1 MTGYPY
7 TALSPLQRRRRQWY
21 WLFAVAVILLFF
33 SAATYSDALPDL
45 PTLSTFSRLRY
56 CRNDEIAEGSW
67 VPAPVDGR
75 TWARL
80 KVSAGYTCHDNRH
93 ALMCFTSE
101 PSELPRLAAAN
112 SWRWQPR
119 DCQLHSFDAAAF
131 VRRLSRN
138 TRQGKKGSGIL
149 FVGDSL
155 QLQHSQSF
163 ECLMGDHIER
173 DFLSDY
179 EVGNFSLE
187 DGAGQI
193 GFVRTDYLLQPE
205 GWKLLMPDEEEPA
218 DIGRFVRKW
227 THMVEDKEFV
237 VVNTGAHWG
246 DHAPPTLARYERMT
260 KEIISFIDRYP
271 HITLIVR
278 SSVPGHNDCSRY
290 SAPLIH
296 DDPEMHNSYNW
307 QGFDLYNDIWRKTLE
322 QHPKHIFLDVGATR
336 LRPDG
341 HRMPDKDCLH
351 YCLPG
356 PVDWWNR
363 LLYHVIMGL

>member
-7 TALSPLQRRRRQWY
+7 TALSPLQRRRQQWY
-21 WLFAVAVILLFF
+21 SLFAVAVILLFF
-33 SAATYSDALPDL
+33 SAATYRHPDALPDL

-93 ALMCFTSE
+93 ALMCFTNE

-119 DCQLHSFDAAAF
+119 DCQLRSFDAAAL

-138 TRQGKKGSGIL
+138 ARQGKNGSGIL

-163 ECLMGDHIER
+163 ECMMGDHIER
-173 DFLSDY
+173 GFLSDY

-187 DGAGQI
+187 DGAGQV
-193 GFVRTDYLLQPE
+193 GFVRTDYLL
-205 GWKLLMPDEEEPA
+205 
-218 DIGRFVRKW
+218 
-227 THMVEDKEFV
+227 
-237 VVNTGAHWG
+237 
-246 DHAPPTLARYERMT
+246 
-260 KEIISFIDRYP
+260 
-271 HITLIVR
+271 
-278 SSVPGHNDCSRY
+278 
-290 SAPLIH
+290 
-296 DDPEMHNSYNW
+296 
-307 QGFDLYNDIWRKTLE
+307 
-322 QHPKHIFLDVGATR
+322 
-336 LRPDG
+336 
-341 HRMPDKDCLH
+341 
-351 YCLPG
+351 
-356 PVDWWNR
+356 
-363 LLYHVIMGL
+363 

>member
-7 TALSPLQRRRRQWY
+7 TALSPLQRRRQQWY
-21 WLFAVAVILLFF
+21 SLFAVAVILLFF
-33 SAATYSDALPDL
+33 SAATYRHPDALPDL

-93 ALMCFTSE
+93 ALMCFTNE

-119 DCQLHSFDAAAF
+119 DCQLRSFDAAAL

-138 TRQGKKGSGIL
+138 ARQGKKGSGIL

-163 ECLMGDHIER
+163 ECMMGDHIER
-173 DFLSDY
+173 GFLSDY

-187 DGAGQI
+187 DGAGQV
-193 GFVRTDYLLQPE
+193 GFVRCVHCRIESLVRSSRRACRTDYLLQPE

-218 DIGRFVRKW
+218 DIGRFVR
-227 THMVEDKEFV
+227 E
-237 VVNTGAHWG
+237 
-246 DHAPPTLARYERMT
+246 
-260 KEIISFIDRYP
+260 
-271 HITLIVR
+271 
-278 SSVPGHNDCSRY
+278 SSCAS
-290 SAPLIH
+290 
-296 DDPEMHNSYNW
+296 
-307 QGFDLYNDIWRKTLE
+307 
-322 QHPKHIFLDVGATR
+322 
-336 LRPDG
+336 
-341 HRMPDKDCLH
+341 
-351 YCLPG
+351 
-356 PVDWWNR
+356 
-363 LLYHVIMGL
+363 